1 MTSLEMWLA
10 AAVAIQSVGI
20 AYLVTSFQTMNRTWT
35 RAFLDKQGIPLHIMD
50 GEPAPPEPE
59 RPAAQPPPKHK
70 ISIPLPGWR
79 PGGPVRHP

>member
-1 MTSLEMWLA
+1 MSLDTLLLA
-10 AAVAIQSVGI
+10 AVVFQTAVIVYLGI
-20 AYLVTSFQTMNRTWT
+20 AQQRMNKVWT

-79 PGGPVRHP
+79 PGGPVRHS